1 MKLLPT
7 LLRRL
12 RDGVVV
18 LWAAATLTFIAVQQS
33 AGDTAL
39 AILGGPD
46 AMPTPAMLAQVRADY
61 GLDEPLWV
69 QYGHYLARLAQGDLG
84 ESYRLRIP
92 VSQAIGEQVGATL
105 ALASAAALLAVLLAL
120 VSALLTANRG
130 RRLRALVSGV
140 ELVLSSTPNFVI
152 GTLLLLAFAFYFHV
166 LPPSGSS
173 GWRSLVLPTL
183 ALALPIAAVLA
194 QVLRQSL
201 EQVLEQPFITQAR
214 ARGMSDTAVR
224 LRHALR
230 HALIPGLTIS
240 AEMFGAL
247 LAGAIITERV
257 FGRPGLGRITL
268 QAVTNQDIP
277 VVVGVVLFVATVFVI
292 TNIAVDLLYRLIDPR
307 LRGAAA

>member
-105 ALASAAALLAVLLAL
+105 ALASTAALLAVLLAL

-230 HALIPGLTIS
+230 HALVPLVTLAGYVFASLLGG
-240 AEMFGAL
+240 AVVLELLFGRQGIGRLMLEATGNKDVPLVLGVTL
-247 LAGAIITERV
+247 LAA
-257 FGRPGLGRITL
+257 
-268 QAVTNQDIP
+268 AVY
-277 VVVGVVLFVATVFVI
+277 VLV
-292 TNIAVDLLYRLIDPR
+292 NLLVDLLTQAIDPR
-307 LRGAAA
+307 TARR

>member
-1 MKLLPT
+1 MKLLTT

-12 RDGVVV
+12 RDGVIV
-18 LWAAATLTFIAVQQS
+18 LWAAASLTFLGVQHS
-33 AGDTAL
+33 GGDTAL

-46 AMPTPAMLAQVRADY
+46 AMPTPEMLAQVRAEY
-61 GLDEPLWV
+61 GLDQPLWL
-69 QYGHYLARLAQGDLG
+69 QYGHYLARLAKGDLG

-92 VSQAIGEQVGATL
+92 VGQAIGEQVGATL
-105 ALASAAALLAVLLAL
+105 ALASSAAVLAVLIAL

-130 RRLRALVSGV
+130 RRLRAWVSGI

-152 GTLLLLAFAFYFHV
+152 GTVLLLAFAFYFHL
-166 LPPSGSS
+166 LPPSGSR

-183 ALALPIAAVLA
+183 ALALPVAAVLA

-230 HALIPGLTIS
+230 HALVPLVT
-240 AEMFGAL
+240 
-247 LAGAIITERV
+247 LAGYV
-257 FGRPGLGRITL
+257 FASLLGG
-268 QAVTNQDIP
+268 A
-277 VVVGVVLFVATVFVI
+277 VVLE
-292 TNIAVDLLYRLIDPR
+292 LLLSLIHI
-307 LRGAAA
+307 